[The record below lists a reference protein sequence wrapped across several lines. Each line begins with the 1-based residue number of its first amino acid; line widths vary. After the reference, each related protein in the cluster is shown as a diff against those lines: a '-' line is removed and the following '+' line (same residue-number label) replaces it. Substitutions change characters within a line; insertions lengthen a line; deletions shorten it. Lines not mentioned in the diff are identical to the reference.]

1 MVASRRRL
9 AKVVIKADYAMN
21 FRIRDIER
29 VGDQRNSG
37 YIYIPELIVQ
47 GMQDREKSSW

>member
-21 FRIRDIER
+21 FGIRNIER
-29 VGDQRNSG
+29 VGDQRHSG
-37 YIYIPELIVQ
+37 
-47 GMQDREKSSW
+47 

>member
-21 FRIRDIER
+21 FGVRNIER
-29 VGDQRNSG
+29 VSDQRHRG
-37 YIYIPELIVQ
+37 WIDIPELILQ
-47 GMQDREKSSW
+47 GVQDR